1 MDYLQYINPVGR
13 VEGLMSGIDTGA
25 IVEALGNVQRAPI
38 TQLESRKQDQQQLLA
53 TYQSVTAALLNI
65 KNCAAQLQAPDTYS
79 QRAVDNTHPALL
91 TASAAAGTA
100 VGNYEIVISQLAA
113 AHKISSAAIAD
124 TDSALGYDGDIVI
137 NGQTIRV
144 QDTFT
149 LNDIASAINEA
160 NAGVTASLLNVS
172 DSEHYLVLTADRSG
186 AANAIDLVEANSG
199 NILQNL
205 GLVAAAPATKHAL
218 TQGMAS
224 DYFADDSTPVGT
236 LLGLSGSLSGT
247 IQVNGTDVD
256 IDLGTDSLNTIAD
269 RITAQV
275 TGVTAT
281 VTSDTVEGETRYRL
295 EIVGDSAAPTLTD
308 DGNVLE
314 ALGLQT
320 KPVANEL
327 QAAQDA
333 MFSLDGFNMT
343 RPTNSVDDVVEGL
356 SLELQ
361 QADPSTTVTVTVSA
375 DYGDVVTELQGLV
388 GKFNELMDVLNSGL
402 SYDADTGQGGELIGE
417 STIMLLQMD
426 LVQQVINPVATLG
439 ALDESTSLSELGLSL
454 DENGKLQLDTAA
466 LQSALSEN
474 PERVQRLL
482 GTTAWADNSEV
493 EYVASTSA
501 TRESGPAGYEVNI
514 TQAATR
520 ATATSASLPDGITH
534 SETLTFYGTYQFILQ
549 PGMSLAQAAEALN
562 AFFENSSL
570 SLSAAVIGDQL
581 VIRHNLYGSNYD
593 IEITSSLDDGVGGS
607 DLGGALAGEAAV
619 YTGRD
624 VAGTING
631 EPATGNGQW
640 LTGDE
645 GNENTAGLMLRIT
658 STTTGDKG
666 AVYISKG
673 MGTRLMHYI
682 EGATGDVNGSL
693 TIAQQADKHE
703 QAEPVDY
710 RVEHGIVFPDI
721 RQAGIRGDG
730 SILRRSQAPRHH
742 AV

>member
-1 MDYLQYINPVGR
+1 M
-13 VEGLMSGIDTGA
+13 
-25 IVEALGNVQRAPI
+25 
-38 TQLESRKQDQQQLLA
+38 
-53 TYQSVTAALLNI
+53 
-65 KNCAAQLQAPDTYS
+65 
-79 QRAVDNTHPALL
+79 
-91 TASAAAGTA
+91 
-100 VGNYEIVISQLAA
+100 
-113 AHKISSAAIAD
+113 
-124 TDSALGYDGDIVI
+124 
-137 NGQTIRV
+137 

-482 GTTAWADNSEV
+482 GTTA
-493 EYVASTSA
+493 

-593 IEITSSLDDGVGGS
+593 IEITSSLDDGAGGS

-619 YTGRD
+619 
-624 VAGTING
+624 
-631 EPATGNGQW
+631 
-640 LTGDE
+640 
-645 GNENTAGLMLRIT
+645 
-658 STTTGDKG
+658 
-666 AVYISKG
+666 
-673 MGTRLMHYI
+673 
-682 EGATGDVNGSL
+682 
-693 TIAQQADKHE
+693 
-703 QAEPVDY
+703 
-710 RVEHGIVFPDI
+710 
-721 RQAGIRGDG
+721 
-730 SILRRSQAPRHH
+730 
-742 AV
+742 